1 MPITTILY
9 ITLAAIFALGFV
21 FFAYFY
27 KSKHKTRNTYFL
39 AIFRFVSIFTLLLL
53 IINPKVQKA
62 ELELVKPDLIL
73 AIDGSSSIK
82 ELKKEDS
89 VRLFAKAL
97 LNNEKLQEQFNISEY
112 IFADEIELKGT
123 EEIIFNKT
131 RTNIYNALNSLKKL
145 NSTKPTALLL
155 ISDGNTTYGQ
165 DYEYFKLKENTALFP
180 ILVGDTTSYLD
191 ISVSALNVNRYAFL
205 NNKFPVE
212 VILNYTGKI
221 PVQANF
227 EIRSGNTIIFK
238 QSVQFSKE
246 KTSAII
252 TTNLTANQIGT
263 KIYEAKISSSE
274 IEKNTF
280 NNSRKFAVEVID
292 EKTNI
297 LLISDISHPDLGALK
312 KAIEKNEQ
320 RHVEIASVNEYSK
333 LDISD
338 YQLLIVYQPNN
349 KFNKAFE
356 DIQDNKMNYFII
368 TGGKTD
374 WNFLN
379 SSQKYF
385 NQDITGQ
392 TQDLFPVYNDNYLQF
407 QFEDIGFNKFPPLE
421 NYFGKLNITSEN
433 SNVLLYQKVEG
444 IITALPLLTIF
455 QDNEIKTGVL
465 FGENIWKWRAETFR
479 TTESFEAFDDFIGKY
494 IQYLSSTKK
503 RNRLTVELEPFYLEN
518 ESISITSQYF
528 DKNYVFNPEAILNIY
543 INKSESNF
551 KLEAQMLP
559 QTNFYS
565 AVFKDLKAGDY
576 NFTVKEEGSGIERN
590 GKFSVLEFNVE
601 QQFSSANFQKMDF
614 LASNNS
620 SKVYMLSEQSLLI
633 AKLLEENQFLPVQ
646 KIHEKSV
653 PLINWKFLLILLVL
667 SLSAEWFT
675 RKYFGLI

>member
-9 ITLAAIFALGFV
+9 ITLATIFALGFV

-180 ILVGDTTSYLD
+180 ILVGDTTNYLD

-212 VILNYTGKI
+212 VILNYTGKV

-227 EIRSGNTIIFK
+227 EIRSGNTNIFK
-238 QSVQFSKE
+238 QSVQFSKD

-252 TTNLTANQIGT
+252 TTNLTAYQIGT

-297 LLISDISHPDLGALK
+297 LLLSDLSHPDLGALK

-320 RHVEIASVNEYSK
+320 RHVEIASVNDYSK
-333 LDISD
+333 LNIFD

-349 KFNKAFE
+349 KFNKVFKE
-356 DIQDNKMNYFII
+356 IQDNKINHFII

-421 NYFGKLNITSEN
+421 NSFGKLNITSEN

-444 IITALPLLTIF
+444 INTALPLLTIF

-465 FGENIWKWRAETFR
+465 FGGNIWKWRAETFR

-503 RNRLTVELEPFYLEN
+503 RDRLTVELEPFYLEN

-590 GKFSVLEFNVE
+590 GKFSVLEFNIE

-620 SKVYMLSEQSLLI
+620 SKVYMLSEQSLLT

-667 SLSAEWFT
+667 SLSVEWFT

>member
-27 KSKHKTRNTYFL
+27 KSKSKSRNTYFL
-39 AIFRFVSIFTLLLL
+39 AIFRFVSVFTLLLL
-53 IINPKVQKA
+53 IINPKIQKT
-62 ELELVKPDLIL
+62 ELEIVKPDLIV

-82 ELKKEDS
+82 ELQQEES
-89 VRLFAKAL
+89 VRLFTKTL

-112 IFADEIELKGT
+112 IFAEELELKDKD
-123 EEIIFNKT
+123 EVNFNKNK
-131 RTNIYNALNSLKKL
+131 TNIYNALNSIKKL
-145 NSTKPTALLL
+145 NSKKSTALLL

-165 DYEYFKLKENTALFP
+165 DYEYFKLADNTALFP
-180 ILVGDTTSYLD
+180 VLVGDTTNYLD
-191 ISVSALNVNRYAFL
+191 VSITALNVNRYAFL

-227 EIRSGNTIIFK
+227 EIKSGNNNLFK
-238 QSVQFSKE
+238 QSVGFSKE
-246 KTSAII
+246 KPTAII
-252 TTNLTANQIGT
+252 TTTLTANQIGT
-263 KIYEAKISSSE
+263 RIYEAKISTLE
-274 IEKNTF
+274 NEKNIF

-297 LLISDISHPDLGALK
+297 LLLSDLSHPDLGALK

-320 RHVEIASVNEYSK
+320 RHVEIASINDFSK
-333 LDISD
+333 LKISAF
-338 YQLLIVYQPNN
+338 QLIVLYQPNN
-349 KFNKAFE
+349 KFNNAFKE
-356 DIQDNKMNYFII
+356 IQNSKINYFII

-385 NQDITGQ
+385 NQNITGQ
-392 TQDLFPVYNDNYLQF
+392 IQDLFPVYNSNFLQF
-407 QFEDIGFNKFPPLE
+407 QFEDIGFNNFPPLE
-421 NYFGKLNITSEN
+421 NSFGKLNITSEN
-433 SNVLLYQKVEG
+433 SNVLLYQKMEG
-444 IITALPLLTIF
+444 INTAIPLLTTF
-455 QDNEIKTGVL
+455 QDNEFKIGVL
-465 FGENIWKWRAETFR
+465 FGENIWKWRAESFR
-479 TTESFEAFDDFIGKY
+479 TTDSFEAFDDFIGKY

-503 RNRLTVELEPFYLEN
+503 RDRLTVESEPFYLEN
-518 ESISITSQYF
+518 ESISITAQYF
-528 DKNYVFNPEAILNIY
+528 DENYVFNPKAILNIY

-559 QTNFYS
+559 QSNFYS

-576 NFTVKEEGSGIERN
+576 NFSVKTEGSGIQRN

-614 LASNNS
+614 LARNNS
-620 SKVYMLSEQSLLI
+620 SKVYMLREQSLLI
-633 AKLLEENQFLPVQ
+633 AKLLEDNQFIPVQ

-653 PLINWKFLLILLVL
+653 PLINWKFLLILIVL

>member
-73 AIDGSSSIK
+73 VIDGSSSIK

>member
-27 KSKHKTRNTYFL
+27 KSKHKTRNPYFL

-53 IINPKVQKA
+53 IINPKVQKT

-73 AIDGSSSIK
+73 VIDGSSSIK